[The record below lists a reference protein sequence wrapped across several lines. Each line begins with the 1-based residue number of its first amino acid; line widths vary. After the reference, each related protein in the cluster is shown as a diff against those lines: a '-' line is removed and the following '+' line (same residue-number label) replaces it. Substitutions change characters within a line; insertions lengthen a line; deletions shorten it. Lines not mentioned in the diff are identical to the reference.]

1 MSKVT
6 YGYYLGLFSGFQ
18 QMCLCTFKQYTPHN
32 FRNQWYNLTTFIVL
46 ELESEKIGCRVSS
59 RVWPKK
65 CHVLPVGFSDFGTA
79 PRASLS
85 INQCKMIF
93 IISTF

>member
-32 FRNQWYNLTTFIVL
+32 FRNQGYNLTTFIVL
-46 ELESEKIGCRVSS
+46 ELESEKNLNVRF
-59 RVWPKK
+59 R
-65 CHVLPVGFSDFGTA
+65 VGFGPKNVMFYLLGFPILEQ
-79 PRASLS
+79 PREHHYLL
-85 INQCKMIF
+85 
-93 IISTF
+93 ISVK